1 MTLDPRLDA
10 APTPTADEIANQRP
24 SNWLASMD
32 VDLQTALALA
42 RASTQALLNL
52 SPLAHREIGQAL
64 AHEVS
69 ELERRGGESALSAA
83 DAIRSLVPEAT

>member
-1 MTLDPRLDA
+1 MTLNPRLDA
-10 APTPTADEIANQRP
+10 ALTPTADRIANQRL
-24 SNWLASMD
+24 SIWAASVD
-32 VDLQTALALA
+32 VDLETALALA